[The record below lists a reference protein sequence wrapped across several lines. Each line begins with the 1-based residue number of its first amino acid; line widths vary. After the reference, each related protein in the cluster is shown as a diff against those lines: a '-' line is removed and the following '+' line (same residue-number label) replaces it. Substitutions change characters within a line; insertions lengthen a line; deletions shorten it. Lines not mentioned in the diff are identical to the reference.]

1 MNKDSKAKQEVI
13 SGNGNWD
20 GTVMGEHVRDS
31 GRPLGYLGTLCM

>member
-1 MNKDSKAKQEVI
+1 MNKDSKAKQEVV

-20 GTVMGEHVRDS
+20 GTVMGEVRDS